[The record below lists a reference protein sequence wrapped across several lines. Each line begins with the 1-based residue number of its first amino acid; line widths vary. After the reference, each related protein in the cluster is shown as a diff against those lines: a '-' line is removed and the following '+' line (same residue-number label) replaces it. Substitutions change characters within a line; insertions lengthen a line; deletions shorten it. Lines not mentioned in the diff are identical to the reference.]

1 MSNFLRGM
9 GSVFN
14 LFPETDYMAM
24 VPKEDE
30 LLELSARDVRVTMNE
45 AYESLA
51 KQYGYSVASP
61 KKVVVFNER
70 KSK

>member
-24 VPKEDE
+24 VPKEGE
-30 LLELSARDVRVTMNE
+30 LLELSARDVRECFGLAFEQQAQLVDGG
-45 AYESLA
+45 AYLKKSQRGRE
-51 KQYGYSVASP
+51 KQAT
-61 KKVVVFNER
+61 R
-70 KSK
+70 

>member
-1 MSNFLRGM
+1 MSNFLKGM
-9 GSVFN
+9 GSIFN

-24 VPKEDE
+24 VPKEGE

-51 KQYGYSVASP
+51 QQYGYSVAPS
-61 KKVVVFNER
+61 KKVVVLNER
-70 KSK
+70 KSR